1 MLVLALYNSAHASLT
16 IRYRYAHSGRVRCD
30 MQIGSAGRHAWRV
43 GGGGVVVTGD
53 DMIREQS
60 NFSRAR

>member
-16 IRYRYAHSGRVRCD
+16 IRYRYAHSGRVRCE
-30 MQIGSAGRHAWRV
+30 MQIGSV
-43 GGGGVVVTGD
+43 GVMRGKWVVVVGSGHS

-60 NFSRAR
+60 NSSRAR